1 MPNREPEV
9 VVAGSAG
16 IVSRNL
22 LGNADRSV
30 EDIFWE
36 KLLVLDRLRELY
48 QKVRKPE
55 GRPVLE
61 NLLSELQISY
71 EVGPEDLAGIPKT
84 GPVVVVANHPF
95 GLLEGAILGTMLP
108 RLRPDVKIMANYLL
122 AGLPEVE
129 QHCIFVDP
137 FKGQSSVAIN
147 SRALRRAIGWLK
159 SGGMVVIF
167 PAGEVSHWKLNSG
180 EVADPEWNDT
190 ASRLVRMTG
199 AAVVPVFFKGSNS
212 IPFHLLGMFHPR
224 LRTIRLPM
232 ELLNKAGKS
241 VEVRI
246 GTVIPHKAIADIL
259 SDRDAISYLRWRT
272 YLLAKRGEP
281 DMRLVPRMIRSVVPK
296 KPLEPIA
303 PETPKEAVIDDIDH
317 LDPEQCVAESSEYAV
332 YLAAA
337 DQLPYVL
344 PELGRLREIAFR
356 QVGEGTGKSI
366 DLDSFD
372 SYYLH
377 LFVWSKAQQ
386 ELVGAY
392 RIGRTQEI
400 LGQMGPKGLYT
411 STLFHYDPRFFHR
424 IGPSLELGRSFIR
437 PEYQRQHSPL
447 FLLWKGL
454 GTFVA
459 RNPETPVLFGAVSIS
474 NDYNPASR
482 RLLAHFLAAH
492 RQEQDLSKLIRP
504 RRAFRPALDRDLDS
518 HVIGSLLPDLDSL
531 SIPISDIESDGKG
544 LPILLKQ
551 YMKLGGK
558 LLGFNV
564 DPDFSEA
571 LDGLVL
577 VDLRDTDPAVLQRY
591 MKAEGAE
598 AFLAY
603 HHHGLVAS
611 GGGVA

>member
-9 VVAGSAG
+9 VVPGSAG
-16 IVSRNL
+16 ILTRNL
-22 LGNADRSV
+22 LGNANRTV
-30 EDIFWE
+30 EDVFWE
-36 KLLVLDRLRELY
+36 KLLLLDRLRELY
-48 QKVRKPE
+48 QKIRSTE

-61 NLLSELQISY
+61 SLLNELQISY
-71 EVGPEDLAGIPKT
+71 EADPEDLAGVPKT

-95 GLLEGAILGTMLP
+95 GLLEGAILGAMLP
-108 RLRPDVKIMANYLL
+108 RIRPDVKIMANYLL

-129 QHCIFVDP
+129 KHCIFVDP
-137 FKGQSSVAIN
+137 FKGPGSAAIN
-147 SRALRRAIGWLK
+147 SRALRRAISWLK

-180 EVADPEWNDT
+180 EIADPEWSDT

-199 AAVVPVFFKGSNS
+199 ASVVPVFFKGSNS

-224 LRTIRLPM
+224 LRTIRLPK
-232 ELLNKAGKS
+232 ELLNKTGKS

-246 GTVIPHKAIADIL
+246 GTVIPHKAVADI
-259 SDRDAISYLRWRT
+259 SGDRDATSYLRWRT

-281 DMRLVPRMIRSVVPK
+281 EMRLVPRMIRSVVPK

-303 PETPKEAVIDDIDH
+303 PETPKEAVMDDIEH
-317 LDPEQCVAESSEYAV
+317 LDPEQCLAESNEFAV

-356 QVGEGTGKSI
+356 QVGEGTGKST

-372 SYYLH
+372 AYYLH
-377 LFVWSKAQQ
+377 LFVWNKADR

-392 RIGRTQEI
+392 RVGRTQEI
-400 LGQMGPKGLYT
+400 LGRLGPKGLYT
-411 STLFHYDPRFFHR
+411 STLFHYDPRFFYR

-437 PEYQRQHSPL
+437 PEYQRQHQPL

-454 GTFVA
+454 GAFVA

-482 RLLAHFLAAH
+482 RLLAHFLERH
-492 RQEQDLSKLIRP
+492 SREEDLAKLIRP
-504 RRAFRPALDRDLDS
+504 RRAFRPVLDRDLDS

-531 SIPISDIESDGKG
+531 SIPISDMESDGKG

-577 VDLRDTDPAVLQRY
+577 VDLRYTDPVVLQRY
-591 MKAEGAE
+591 MRAEGAE
-598 AFLAY
+598 AFLGY
-603 HHHGLVAS
+603 HRRRIAVTRSAAS
-611 GGGVA
+611 

>member
-1 MPNREPEV
+1 MPNRESA
-9 VVAGSAG
+9 VVAGSASV
-16 IVSRNL
+16 VSRNL
-22 LGNADRSV
+22 LGNANRSM
-30 EDIFWE
+30 EDVFWE
-36 KLLVLDRLRELY
+36 KLLLLDRLRELY
-48 QKVRKPE
+48 QKIRSAE

-61 NLLSELQISY
+61 SLLNELQISY
-71 EVGPEDLAGIPKT
+71 EADPEDLAGIPKT

-95 GLLEGAILGTMLP
+95 GLLEGAILGSMLP
-108 RLRPDVKIMANYLL
+108 RVRPDVKIMANYLL

-129 QHCIFVDP
+129 GHCIFVDP
-137 FKGQSSVAIN
+137 FKGPGSAAIN
-147 SRALRRAIGWLK
+147 SRALRRTISWLK

-180 EVADPEWNDT
+180 EVADPEWSDT

-199 AAVVPVFFKGSNS
+199 SSVVPVFFKGSNS

-224 LRTIRLPM
+224 LRTIRLPK
-232 ELLNKAGKS
+232 ELLNKTGKS

-246 GTVIPHKAIADIL
+246 GTVIPHKAVADI
-259 SDRDAISYLRWRT
+259 SGDRDATSYLRWRT

-296 KPLEPIA
+296 RPLEPIA
-303 PETPKEAVIDDIDH
+303 PETPNEAVMDDIDH
-317 LDPEQCVAESSEYAV
+317 LDMEQCVEQSHEYAV

-372 SYYLH
+372 AYYLH
-377 LFVWSKAQQ
+377 LFVWNKTNR

-392 RIGRTQEI
+392 RVGRTHEI
-400 LGQMGPKGLYT
+400 LGRLGPKGLYT
-411 STLFHYDPRFFHR
+411 STLFHYDPRFFYR

-437 PEYQRQHSPL
+437 PEYQRQHQPL

-454 GTFVA
+454 GAFVA

-482 RLLAHFLAAH
+482 RLLAHFLERH
-492 RQEQDLSKLIRP
+492 TREEDLAKLIRP

-518 HVIGSLLPDLDSL
+518 RVIGSLLPDLDSL
-531 SIPISDIESDGKG
+531 SIPISDMESDGKG
-544 LPILLKQ
+544 LPVLLKQ

-558 LLGFNV
+558 LLGFNI

-577 VDLRDTDPAVLQRY
+577 VDLRDTDPVVLQRY
-591 MKAEGAE
+591 MRAEGAE
-598 AFLAY
+598 SFLAY
-603 HHHGLVAS
+603 HRRRTAVTRSAAS
-611 GGGVA
+611 

>member
-1 MPNREPEV
+1 MPNLESQ
-9 VVAGSAG
+9 VVATNPAS
-16 IVSRNL
+16 ILSRNL
-22 LGNADRSV
+22 LGKTNRSV
-30 EDIFWE
+30 EDVFWE
-36 KLLVLDRLRELY
+36 KLLLLDRLRDLY
-48 QKVRKPE
+48 QKVRRTD
-55 GRPVLE
+55 GRPILE
-61 NLLSELQISY
+61 NLLNELQISY
-71 EVGPEDLAGIPKT
+71 EVDAEDLAGIPKT

-122 AGLPEVE
+122 AGLPEADG
-129 QHCIFVDP
+129 QCIFVDP
-137 FKGQSSVAIN
+137 FQGPGSAAIN
-147 SRALRRAIGWLK
+147 SRALRNSIRWLK
-159 SGGMVVIF
+159 SGGLVVIF
-167 PAGEVSHWKLNSG
+167 PAGEVSHWKLHG
-180 EVADPEWNDT
+180 EVADPEWSDT
-190 ASRLVRMTG
+190 VSRLARMTG

-232 ELLNKAGKS
+232 ELLNKMGKN

-246 GTVIPHKAIADIL
+246 GTPIPSKAIADIPG
-259 SDRDAISYLRWRT
+259 DKDATSYLRWRT
-272 YLLAKRGEP
+272 YLLARRGEP

-296 KPLEPIA
+296 KPLDPIA
-303 PETPKEAVIDDIDH
+303 PETPREALADDIQH
-317 LDPEQCVAESSEYAV
+317 LDAEQCVADSNEYAV

-356 QVGEGTGKSI
+356 QVGEGTGKSS

-377 LFVWSKAQQ
+377 LFVWNKTKQ

-392 RIGRTQEI
+392 RVGRTQEI
-400 LGQMGPKGLYT
+400 LGQWGPKGLYT
-411 STLFHYDPRFFHR
+411 STLFHYDPRFFYR
-424 IGPSLELGRSFIR
+424 IGNSLELGRSFIR
-437 PEYQRQHSPL
+437 PEYQRQHPPL

-459 RNPETPVLFGAVSIS
+459 RNPETPILFGAVSIS

-482 RLLAHFLAAH
+482 RLLAHFLERHLRDEDLAA
-492 RQEQDLSKLIRP
+492 LIRP
-504 RRAFRPALDRDLDS
+504 RRPFRPPLDWDLDAR
-518 HVIGSLLPDLDSL
+518 VISSLLPDLDSL
-531 SIPISDIESDGKG
+531 SVPISDIESDGKG

-551 YMKLGGK
+551 YMRLGGK

-577 VDLRDTDPAVLQRY
+577 VDLRETDPAVLQRY
-591 MKAEGAE
+591 MKAEGAA

-603 HHHGLVAS
+603 HRQSRVAS
-611 GGGVA
+611 AVGTR

>member
-1 MPNREPEV
+1 MPKYERDV
-9 VVAGSAG
+9 M
-16 IVSRNL
+16 VSSSPGVLTRNL
-22 LGNADRSV
+22 LGVPHRSV

-36 KLLVLDRLRELY
+36 KLLLLDRLRELY
-48 QKVRKPE
+48 QKVKKPE
-55 GRPVLE
+55 GRSILE
-61 NLLSELQISY
+61 NLLNELQISY
-71 EVGPEDLAGIPKT
+71 EVDPQELAGIPRT
-84 GPVVVVANHPF
+84 GAVVMVANHPF
-95 GLLEGAILGTMLP
+95 GLLEGAILGAMLP

-129 QHCIFVDP
+129 EHCIFVDP
-137 FKGQSSVAIN
+137 FKGQGSAAIN
-147 SRALRRAIGWLK
+147 SRALRRSVNWLK
-159 SGGMVVIF
+159 SGGLVVIF
-167 PAGEVSHWKLNSG
+167 PAGEVSHWKLHSG
-180 EVADPEWNDT
+180 EVADPEWSVS

-212 IPFHLLGMFHPR
+212 IPFYLLGMFHPR

-232 ELLNKAGKS
+232 ELLNKTGQS

-246 GTVIPHKAIADIL
+246 GTMIPHKAIADI
-259 SDRDAISYLRWRT
+259 SGDRDATSYLRWRT
-272 YLLAKRGEP
+272 YLLARRGEP
-281 DMRLVPRMIRSVVPK
+281 EMRLVPRMIRSVVPR
-296 KPLEPIA
+296 KPLEPIC
-303 PETPKEAVIDDIDH
+303 PETPKDALIDDIRH
-317 LDPEQCVAESSEYAV
+317 LDSEQCVADSSEYSV

-344 PELGRLREIAFR
+344 SELGRLREITFR
-356 QVGEGTGKSI
+356 QVGEGTGRST

-377 LFVWSKAQQ
+377 LFVWDKVRD

-400 LGQMGPKGLYT
+400 LGRLGPKGLYT
-411 STLFHYDPRFFHR
+411 STLFTYDPRFFHR

-437 PEYQRQHSPL
+437 PEYQRQHLPL

-454 GTFVA
+454 GSFVA

-482 RLLAHFLAAH
+482 RLLAHFLEAH
-492 RQEQDLSKLIRP
+492 RRDEDLASLIRP
-504 RRAFRPALDRDLDS
+504 HRAFRPALDRNLDS
-518 HVIGSLLPDLDSL
+518 HVITSLLPNLDSL
-531 SIPISDIESDGKG
+531 SVPISDIESDGKG

-551 YMKLGGK
+551 YMRLGGR

-577 VDLRDTDPAVLQRY
+577 VDLRDTDPPVLQRY
-591 MKAEGAE
+591 MKPEGAA
-598 AFLAY
+598 AFLA
-603 HHHGLVAS
+603 HHRHTGIAAAS
-611 GGGVA
+611 RAN

>member
-1 MPNREPEV
+1 MPNRESA
-9 VVAGSAG
+9 VVAGSASV
-16 IVSRNL
+16 VSRNL
-22 LGNADRSV
+22 LGNANRSM
-30 EDIFWE
+30 EDVFWE
-36 KLLVLDRLRELY
+36 KLLLLDRLRELY
-48 QKVRKPE
+48 QKIRSAE

-61 NLLSELQISY
+61 SLLNELQISY
-71 EVGPEDLAGIPKT
+71 EADPEDLAGIPKT

-95 GLLEGAILGTMLP
+95 GLLEGAILGSMLP
-108 RLRPDVKIMANYLL
+108 RVRPDVKIMANYLL

-129 QHCIFVDP
+129 GHCIFVDP
-137 FKGQSSVAIN
+137 FKGPGSAAIN
-147 SRALRRAIGWLK
+147 SRALRRTISWLK

-180 EVADPEWNDT
+180 EVADPEWSDT

-199 AAVVPVFFKGSNS
+199 SSVVPVFFKGSNS
-212 IPFHLLGMFHPR
+212 IPCHLLGMFHPR
-224 LRTIRLPM
+224 LRTIRLPK
-232 ELLNKAGKS
+232 ELLNKTGKS

-246 GTVIPHKAIADIL
+246 GTVIPHKAVADI
-259 SDRDAISYLRWRT
+259 SGDRDATSYLRWRT

-296 KPLEPIA
+296 RPLEPIA
-303 PETPKEAVIDDIDH
+303 PETPNEAVMDDIDH
-317 LDPEQCVAESSEYAV
+317 LDMEQCVEQSHEYAV

-372 SYYLH
+372 AYYLH
-377 LFVWSKAQQ
+377 LFVWNKTNR

-392 RIGRTQEI
+392 RVGRTHEI
-400 LGQMGPKGLYT
+400 LGRLGPKGLYT
-411 STLFHYDPRFFHR
+411 STLFHYDPRFFYR

-437 PEYQRQHSPL
+437 PEYQRQHQPL

-454 GTFVA
+454 GAFVA

-482 RLLAHFLAAH
+482 RLLAHFLERH
-492 RQEQDLSKLIRP
+492 TREEDLAKLIRP

-518 HVIGSLLPDLDSL
+518 RVIGSLLPDLDSL
-531 SIPISDIESDGKG
+531 SIPISDMESDGKG
-544 LPILLKQ
+544 LPVLLKQ

-558 LLGFNV
+558 LLGFNI

-577 VDLRDTDPAVLQRY
+577 VDLRDTDPVVLQRY
-591 MKAEGAE
+591 MRAEGAE
-598 AFLAY
+598 SFLAY
-603 HHHGLVAS
+603 HRRRTAVTRSAAS
-611 GGGVA
+611 